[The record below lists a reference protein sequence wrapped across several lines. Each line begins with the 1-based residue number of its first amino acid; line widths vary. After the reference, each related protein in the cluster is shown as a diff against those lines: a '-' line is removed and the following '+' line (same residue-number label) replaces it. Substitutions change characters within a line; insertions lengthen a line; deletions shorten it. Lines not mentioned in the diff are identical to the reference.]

1 MSRHGHAMAAAQHMD
16 HVPMVPPSIMKNPE
30 KGVRALRRPGDGW
43 RRHLAWVVLSLAAV
57 GYVDA
62 VTGYEVSVFLLY
74 TVPVALAT
82 RRLGTAAGLLT
93 AVAATAVWVL
103 ADMRSGHV
111 YSRAWIL
118 YVNAFNRMVCFVLA
132 VAAIRYL
139 RARQLAL
146 LRQIEAFSGQMAACG
161 QCHRLAGADGYWR
174 SVDDYL
180 REFGGAELHQK
191 VCPDCAR
198 RGYARA
204 AYRYSAEQ
212 AS

>member
-1 MSRHGHAMAAAQHMD
+1 MARAQHMD
-16 HVPMVPPSIMKNPE
+16 HVQMVPTSIMKNPM
-30 KGVRALRRPGDGW
+30 KGGRALPRSSEGW
-43 RRHLAWVVLSLAAV
+43 VRQLAWVALSLAVV
-57 GYVDA
+57 GYLDT

-82 RRLGTAAGLLT
+82 RRLGTMAGVLT
-93 AVAATAVWVL
+93 AVLATAVWVL
-103 ADMRSGHV
+103 ADLHSGHV
-111 YSRAWIL
+111 YSRPWIL
-118 YVNAFNRMVCFVLA
+118 YVNALNRMACFILA

-139 RARQLAL
+139 RGRQVAL
-146 LRQIEAFSGQMAACG
+146 LRQIEAFSGQLAACG
-161 QCHRLAGADGYWR
+161 QCHRLAGTDGYWR
-174 SVDDYL
+174 TVDDYL

>member
-1 MSRHGHAMAAAQHMD
+1 MVRHGHAMARAQHMG
-16 HVPMVPPSIMKNPE
+16 HVQMVPTSIMKNPD
-30 KGVRALRRPGDGW
+30 KGGTARHHSSGEWLRQ
-43 RRHLAWVVLSLAAV
+43 LAWVVLSLATV
-57 GYVDA
+57 GYVDS

-74 TVPVALAT
+74 TAPVALAT

-93 AVAATAVWVL
+93 AMAATAVWVL
-103 ADMRSGHV
+103 ADLHSGHV
-111 YSRAWIL
+111 YSRPWIL
-118 YVNAFNRMVCFVLA
+118 YVNAFNRMACFLLA

-139 RARQLAL
+139 RARHVAL
-146 LRQIEAFSGQMAACG
+146 LRQIEAFSGQLAACG

-174 SVDDYL
+174 AVDDYL

>member
-1 MSRHGHAMAAAQHMD
+1 MPGHGHATASAQHMD
-16 HVPMVPPSIMKNPE
+16 HVQMVPSSIMKNTE
-30 KGVRALRRPGDGW
+30 KTGWVRP
-43 RRHLAWVVLSLAAV
+43 LACVLISLAGV
-57 GYVDA
+57 GYLDA

-82 RRLGTAAGLLT
+82 RWMGTFGGLMTAA
-93 AVAATAVWVL
+93 AATAVWVL
-103 ADMRSGHV
+103 ADQHSGHT
-111 YSRAWIL
+111 YSHEWIL
-118 YVNAFNRMVCFVLA
+118 YVNAFNRMMCFILA

-139 RARQLAL
+139 RARQRDL

-161 QCHRLAGADGYWR
+161 QCHRLSGSDGYWR

-180 REFGGAELHQK
+180 REFGGAEVHQK